1 MPVEAARPATDADLD
16 ALRALFAAAAA
27 DLAEARGADVYFAR
41 EAPVPSRE
49 ELRKSLDALDS
60 CVLVGTLDDQIVGG
74 GVASTEPLR
83 DGRILGVIRVLHV
96 DRDAREVGV
105 GEELLRGLVAW
116 CASRGAVAVDSLAL
130 PGERA
135 TKNFYEAA
143 GFKARLLT
151 VHHRLDERDPHD

>member
-1 MPVEAARPATDADLD
+1 MPVEAARPATHADVD
-16 ALRALFAAAAA
+16 ALVAVFAAAAA
-27 DLAEARGADVYFAR
+27 DLADARGADIYLIR
-41 EAPVPSRE
+41 EAPAPSE
-49 ELRKSLDALDS
+49 AEVAELISSADT
-60 CVLVGTLDDQIVGG
+60 CVVVGTLDGHVVGG
-74 GVASTEPLR
+74 GVATTETLR

-105 GEELLRGLVAW
+105 GEELLHALVGW
-116 CASRGAVAVDSLAL
+116 CAARGAVAVDSLAL

-151 VHHRLDERDPHD
+151 VHHRIDAGRGT